1 MKNIKII
8 TVWALTLVLL
18 SMSATAQ
25 QGSVKL
31 DLNYNYGIPVGKF
44 KSDLV
49 NNNSPRGFIAALMY
63 EFNSKLKA
71 GLAFGHQ
78 DYYQKYPRSVYP
90 LSKTQDVSA
99 VLTNSI
105 QTTPFLLEAKYSPL
119 DNSFV
124 KPYILAGAGL
134 NIVDFKQYLGEFG
147 SGQTNGTFMAQGG
160 LGVLFPFRKFENTGI
175 DIGANYNLSPYKKL
189 SYYNLNSVNVYAGIT
204 FNIR

>member
-8 TVWALTLVLL
+8 TASVLSLVLL
-18 SMSATAQ
+18 SLSASAQ
-25 QGSVKL
+25 QGNVKL
-31 DLNYNYGIPVGKF
+31 TLNYNYGIPVGKF

-49 NNNSPRGFIAALMY
+49 NDNSPRGFNAALMY

-71 GLAFGHQ
+71 GLAFGYQ
-78 DYYQKYPRSVYP
+78 DYYQKYPRALYS

-105 QTTPFLLEAKYSPL
+105 QTTPFLLEANYSPL
-119 DNSFV
+119 NNSFV
-124 KPYILAGAGL
+124 KPYVTAGAGL

-160 LGVLFPFRKFENTGI
+160 LGVLFPFRKFESSGI
-175 DIGANYNLSPYKKL
+175 DVGANYNLSPYKK
-189 SYYNLNSVNVYAGIT
+189 SNYHNLNSVNVYAGIT